1 MFGVSAVD
9 QRVRL
14 SPYRIYNDELTI
26 VGSMAVL
33 HSFGPALELM
43 AAGGIST
50 DIYLQVPPRPLEAYE
65 EALQAVRN
73 GEGIKIQVDPQ
84 LAKLSASGVG

>member
-1 MFGVSAVD
+1 
-9 QRVRL
+9 
-14 SPYRIYNDELTI
+14 
-26 VGSMAVL
+26 MAVL

-43 AAGGIST
+43 GAGGITT
-50 DIYLQVPPRPLEAYE
+50 DAFLQVPPRPLEAYE

-84 LAKLSASGVG
+84 LTDGRR